1 MANNTNEYRFLSSTR
16 NATTAIITQIVMGVV
31 SFIERM
37 VFNQCFIPDYLGFY
51 SLFKTVISVLSVAEL
66 GLSIAIAYSLYVPL
80 AEDNYDEVKAIMNF
94 LKKVYLCI
102 GMVILFAG
110 LVFAVFLNFFVNTEI
125 HISSIRLYFI
135 IFLLSTVFE
144 YFLSYKSILF
154 NADQKQYVTTLIT
167 NIFWTIMYVVQ
178 IIVSITT
185 HSFLVYSLCIF
196 GFNIFRC
203 VIINILA
210 NKEYKYL
217 NEKNK
222 TKLSLESKNKIKFN
236 IKGLI
241 VSRLGDIL
249 VGSTDSIL
257 ISTIVSSSI
266 LGLYSNYQMI
276 TTGLLG
282 FTKILPNAITASLG
296 NMGATESN
304 KAVANG
310 YRYIDMSFF
319 IIYATLS
326 VVLFNIINPI
336 IGTFFG
342 ISRQLP
348 TSSALFIAIL
358 FYLSNNKSIFSTYKS
373 SLGLYWY
380 DRYRPLISILFN
392 ITSSIVLGKSMG
404 LDGIILGTILTYV
417 VIDLWVEPMIIF
429 HKGFHTSSREYI
441 SFAMARLLLIIALMF
456 ATHHV
461 TNFLPETGILSIF
474 LKAII
479 SLAITAFVLYLLFHK
494 NIYVKQSIK
503 AVKRFIFKKEA

>member
-1 MANNTNEYRFLSSTR
+1 
-16 NATTAIITQIVMGVV
+16 
-31 SFIERM
+31 
-37 VFNQCFIPDYLGFY
+37 
-51 SLFKTVISVLSVAEL
+51 
-66 GLSIAIAYSLYVPL
+66 
-80 AEDNYDEVKAIMNF
+80 
-94 LKKVYLCI
+94 
-102 GMVILFAG
+102 
-110 LVFAVFLNFFVNTEI
+110 
-125 HISSIRLYFI
+125 
-135 IFLLSTVFE
+135 
-144 YFLSYKSILF
+144 
-154 NADQKQYVTTLIT
+154 
-167 NIFWTIMYVVQ
+167 
-178 IIVSITT
+178 
-185 HSFLVYSLCIF
+185 
-196 GFNIFRC
+196 
-203 VIINILA
+203 
-210 NKEYKYL
+210 
-217 NEKNK
+217 
-222 TKLSLESKNKIKFN
+222 
-236 IKGLI
+236 
-241 VSRLGDIL
+241 
-249 VGSTDSIL
+249 
-257 ISTIVSSSI
+257 
-266 LGLYSNYQMI
+266 
-276 TTGLLG
+276 
-282 FTKILPNAITASLG
+282 
-296 NMGATESN
+296 
-304 KAVANG
+304 
-310 YRYIDMSFF
+310 MSFF

-348 TSSALFIAIL
+348 TSSAFFIAIL

-441 SFAMARLLLIIALMF
+441 SFAIARLLLIIALMF

-479 SLAITAFVLYLLFHK
+479 SLAITAFVLYLLFHR